1 MKICSCLQE
10 VDIIAEMA
18 AAGKETALSELAARV
33 AERHPGFDRGEL
45 VAVLLER
52 ERLGSTGIGD
62 GVAIPHGKLRG
73 IKEQVMVFGR
83 SRPGVDFQSLDGRP
97 AHLFFLLIA
106 PEENIGGHLKM
117 LARISRIL
125 KDPAVRRHLLD
136 APDAAA
142 IHAIIRQQDSQ

>member
-1 MKICSCLQE
+1 M
-10 VDIIAEMA
+10 
-18 AAGKETALSELAARV
+18 
-33 AERHPGFDRGEL
+33 
-45 VAVLLER
+45 
-52 ERLGSTGIGD
+52 
-62 GVAIPHGKLRG
+62 
-73 IKEQVMVFGR
+73 
-83 SRPGVDFQSLDGRP
+83 
-97 AHLFFLLIA
+97 FFLLIA